1 MKKKVIYIA
10 DDGVE
15 FYNED
20 ECKLYEKYAIKEI
33 KEKISALLGNI
44 EPNYFF
50 KYSIIPHKVEDLLS
64 IIDIICES
72 SKKYSEESGEKKRN
86 EIEIYLDKIRNE
98 NIAQY
103 GYVERMNSNW
113 VKLRFYLST
122 VYYRFISSI
131 DVNNI
136 ESSYLNYV
144 VTRLGHCS
152 VLTGNEY
159 TCAYYAIHEDKC
171 VEEFNSSNGN

>member
-50 KYSIIPHKVEDLLS
+50 QILNYTSQ
-64 IIDIICES
+64 C
-72 SKKYSEESGEKKRN
+72 R
-86 EIEIYLDKIRNE
+86 
-98 NIAQY
+98 
-103 GYVERMNSNW
+103 
-113 VKLRFYLST
+113 RFV
-122 VYYRFISSI
+122 VYYRH
-131 DVNNI
+131 
-136 ESSYLNYV
+136 YL
-144 VTRLGHCS
+144 
-152 VLTGNEY
+152 
-159 TCAYYAIHEDKC
+159 
-171 VEEFNSSNGN
+171 

>member
-33 KEKISALLGNI
+33 KEKISALIGSI

-72 SKKYSEESGEKKRN
+72 LKKYSEETGEKTRN
-86 EIEIYLDKIRNE
+86 EIENYLNKIRNE
-98 NIAQY
+98 NIAQP
-103 GYVERMNSNW
+103 GYAERINSNW
-113 VKLRFYLST
+113 VKLRLYLST
-122 VYYRFISSI
+122 VYYQFISST

-136 ESSYLNYV
+136 ESAYLNYV

-159 TCAYYAIHEDKC
+159 TCAYYAIHEDKW
-171 VEEFNSSNGN
+171 VEEFSASNVN